1 MGILKP
7 WFYLWTV
14 GWDRTEEENGSR
26 DRKGEPDYRDLSTL
40 INLTTEAHRS
50 PLFNFK
56 GDIISFT
63 VVYSSATKF
72 QAFGGSYPSF
82 LEEGGGGGGAV
93 PHPFGEGH
101 PGETAWIPPE
111 LAFSFPFKNAA
122 CFP

>member
-1 MGILKP
+1 MGILKL

-26 DRKGEPDYRDLSTL
+26 DRKGEPDYRDLRTV
-40 INLTTEAHRS
+40 IHLTTEAHRS
-50 PLFNFK
+50 PLFTFK

-82 LEEGGGGGGAV
+82 LEEERQGAV
-93 PHPFGEGH
+93 PHPCGEGH
-101 PGETAWIPPE
+101 PGKTAWILPE

-122 CFP
+122 CFL